1 MMTEKAKVVA
11 LRGERALLETRRQS
25 VCGACV
31 VNKACGTG
39 VIAKYWN
46 AKPLRLE
53 ARNDIGAR
61 VGEEVLVAVE
71 DRFLV
76 RGSLLVYLLPL
87 LALFTGGLLGS
98 VVGEWLQP
106 SAAAPAGGFELAGQE
121 ERAGEGWTIG
131 LALLGLWLGFVGA
144 RHWARRLGGRHGLPV
159 IVARSGLARSGEAAE
174 GSDAESGARESD
186 GVPSGTSSLQAVPVR
201 WHTPFSQGGDGT

>member
-11 LRGERALLETRRQS
+11 VRGERALLETQRQS
-25 VCGACV
+25 ACGSCA

-39 VIAKYWN
+39 VIARYWS
-46 AKPLRLE
+46 ARPLRVE
-53 ARNDIGAR
+53 AHNEIGAR

-87 LALFTGGLLGS
+87 LALFAGGLLGS
-98 VVGEWLQP
+98 VVGGWLQP
-106 SAAAPAGGFELAGQE
+106 STGGFELAGQE
-121 ERAGEGWTIG
+121 AGAREGWTIG

-144 RHWARRLGGRHGLPV
+144 RHWARHLGGRHGLPV
-159 IVARSGLARSGEAAE
+159 IVARP
-174 GSDAESGARESD
+174 GSVTGSTTESAGAGDSD
-186 GVPSGTSSLQAVPVR
+186 GDTGGTSSLQAVPVR
-201 WHTPFSQGGDGT
+201 WHTPFSQGGDGS